1 MKCLIIAAGQGSRLR
16 QRAESKPLVPLQGTP
31 LIEHVI
37 GAARKSGVDEF
48 FVVNGYRGQLL
59 RDHLEVVAIRDSIV
73 IHHIENKHWR
83 EPNGISVLQAKDRL
97 SEPFILLMS
106 DHLFDPAIVKDLLT
120 QNLPRGGVIL
130 ATDANLTNRLVDLDD
145 VTRVYQEDG
154 FIREIGKGITR
165 YNAFDTG
172 IFLCTPGLFDALE
185 TSLGRDQDASLSGG
199 IRVLAESNLAISKD
213 IDNRFWL
220 DVDDS
225 RTYVKAEV
233 ALENMTKNRSSSVYS
248 ESTSI

>member
-37 GAARKSGVDEF
+37 GAARKGGVDEF
-48 FVVNGYRGQLL
+48 FVVSGYRGPLL
-59 RDHLEVVAIRDSIV
+59 RDHLDAVAARDSIA
-73 IHHIENKHWR
+73 IHHIVNDRWR
-83 EPNGISVLQAKDRL
+83 EPNGISVLKAKDRL
-97 SEPFILLMS
+97 TEPFLLLMS
-106 DHLFDPAIVKDLLT
+106 DHLFDPTIVKDLL
-120 QNLPRGGVIL
+120 NESLPRSGVIL
-130 ATDANLTNRLVDLDD
+130 ATDSNLNNRLVDLED

-154 FIREIGKGITR
+154 FIREIGKGITH

-172 IFLCTPGLFDALE
+172 IFLCTPGLFDSLE
-185 TSLGRDQDASLSGG
+185 TSIQCDQDASLSGG
-199 IRVLAESNLAISKD
+199 VRVLARSNLALSVD

-233 ALENMTKNRSSSVYS
+233 ALEQMKKTRNPSVHTQSSIV
-248 ESTSI
+248 

>member
-37 GAARKSGVDEF
+37 GAARKGGVDEF
-48 FVVNGYRGQLL
+48 FVVSGYRGSLL
-59 RDHLEVVAIRDSIV
+59 RDHLDGVAVRDSIA
-73 IHHIENKHWR
+73 IHHIVNDRWR
-83 EPNGISVLQAKDRL
+83 EPNGISVLKAGDRL
-97 SEPFILLMS
+97 SEPFVLLMS
-106 DHLFDPAIVKDLLT
+106 DHLFDPTIVKDLLKKS
-120 QNLPRGGVIL
+120 LPRSGVIL
-130 ATDANLTNRLVDLDD
+130 ATDSNLSNRLVDLDD

-154 FIREIGKGITR
+154 FIREIGKGIHR

-172 IFLCTPGLFDALE
+172 IFLCTPGLFESLE
-185 TSLGRDQDASLSGG
+185 TSIRRDQDASLSGG
-199 IRVLAESNLAISKD
+199 VRILAQSNLALSVD

-233 ALENMTKNRSSSVYS
+233 ALEQLTKTRNPSVHTQSSIV
-248 ESTSI
+248 